1 MPMHDP
7 PPSSGS
13 PEPERCPVTGLP
25 ITARPE
31 WRDVELDEGFST
43 TLWLV
48 GDAIQVGQSK
58 GRGTSR
64 GVVRAMAMAQRIVDD
79 AVGPG
84 RPYVQISDLTQLLS
98 VSFDARLRY
107 ADALRGRDGLVGLVF
122 CGASPLQRIAISLG
136 LSLHL
141 IDARVEVVDDLDT
154 ALRRAVELL
163 GNHRAETPPAGAD
176 AAVAGR
182 GARGPWELRLPGL
195 TVIYSAV
202 ARDVMHSE
210 VVGRLEAEHVEPIF
224 EMNERVAVEMDAPP
238 TGLVAVVGVA
248 GMSGMSF
255 DARRRYVRELLSWHR
270 TQQLRL
276 LVFHG
281 AGGLVQAAIAISR
294 PLVPFEVRSVRD
306 RDAALALA
314 LGRGGRGRHR
324 ADRAAGRAVTVQQ
337 EDIESLMRLIG
348 ALEWGVEREVEAPPP
363 LAAGHPLAPLV
374 DAFSLVKADLDELF
388 EQRRLAEEAAR
399 QSEERYRTVLETI
412 VDAYYEADPAGNL
425 VSCNQSL
432 LTMLGYSSEEILGLN
447 NRTYMDADTARRVFE
462 TFSRVWQTGE
472 PAKTLGWELIHR
484 DGTKL
489 PVETSVALVRD
500 GSGRPV
506 GFRGIIRDISER
518 IRLEA
523 ELAHGQRMEAIGT
536 LAGGIAHNFNNLL
549 MGIEGNISL
558 VASDPGLTE
567 AHRRRLATVSE
578 LVKDGAQLT
587 AQLLGFAQ
595 SGRYE
600 VRPLDV
606 NALVAELVETV
617 ALARRDLRLRT
628 ELEPGLPAVR
638 ADRAQLQQVLLNLLL
653 NAADAMPQGGDAA
666 VRTRRIAAEQL
677 GERSTPPR
685 APHYV
690 EIEVS
695 DTGVGMD
702 SAVLARI
709 FEPFFTTKGSGTG
722 LGLPSAYGIVSS
734 HGGYL
739 DVDSSPGAGST
750 FTVLLPASD
759 EPAEARSGPAPIPL
773 RGAGTVLVVE
783 DDPAVAEA
791 AASLV
796 ASLGYMPMVAT
807 SGGQAIEELRRRGQE
822 IDVVLLDLI
831 LPDMSGG
838 EVFDAMRAI
847 EPGVRVVLSS
857 GYSRDGEAA
866 RILERGCDDFLQKP
880 YTLEQLG
887 ARLRSLLG
895 PPDADA

>member
-1 MPMHDP
+1 MHDP
-7 PPSSGS
+7 PQSHGS
-13 PEPERCPVTGLP
+13 LEPERCPVTGLP

-58 GRGTSR
+58 GHGTGR
-64 GVVRAMAMAQRIVDD
+64 GVVRAMALAQRIVDD

-84 RPYVQISDLTQLLS
+84 QPYVQISDLTQLSS
-98 VSFDARLRY
+98 VSFDARRHY
-107 ADALRGRDGLVGLVF
+107 ADALQGRDGLAGLVF
-122 CGASPLQRIAISLG
+122 CGASPLQKIAISLG

-163 GNHRAETPPAGAD
+163 GNRRAETSPAGAD
-176 AAVAGR
+176 AAVTGR

-202 ARDVMHSE
+202 ARDVMYSE
-210 VVGRLEAEHVEPIF
+210 VVGRFEAEHVEPIF
-224 EMNERVAVEMDAPP
+224 KMNERVAVEMDAPP
-238 TGLVAVVGVA
+238 TGLVVVIGVA

-255 DARRRYVRELLSWHR
+255 DARRRWVREVLSWHR
-270 TQQLRL
+270 MRQLRL

-281 AGGLVQAAIAISR
+281 AGGLVQAAVTISR
-294 PLVPFEVRSVRD
+294 PLVPFEVRSVGD

-324 ADRAAGRAVTVQQ
+324 ADRAAGGVVTVQQ

-348 ALEWGVEREVEAPPP
+348 ALEWGVGREIEAPPLLP
-363 LAAGHPLAPLV
+363 ADHSLAPLV
-374 DAFSLVKADLDELF
+374 DAFSLVKADLDEIL
-388 EQRRLAEEAAR
+388 EQRTRAEEAAR
-399 QSEERYRTVLETI
+399 QSEERYRTILETI
-412 VDAYYEADPAGNL
+412 VDGYYEVDRAGDL
-425 VSCNQSL
+425 VSCNPSL
-432 LTMLGYSSEEILGLN
+432 LAMLGYSSEEMLGLN
-447 NRTYMDADTARRVFE
+447 NRAYMDADNARRVFE
-462 TFSRVWQTGE
+462 TFNRVWQTGE
-472 PAKTLGWELIHR
+472 PAKNLGWELLRR
-484 DGTKL
+484 DKTTV
-489 PVETSVALVRD
+489 PVETSVTLVRD

-523 ELAHGQRMEAIGT
+523 ELAHAHRMEAIGT
-536 LAGGIAHNFNNLL
+536 LAGGVAHNFNNLL

-558 VASDPGLTE
+558 AASDPGLTE
-567 AHRRRLATVSE
+567 AHRRRLATVSA
-578 LVKDGAQLT
+578 LVKDGARLT

-606 NALVAELVETV
+606 NALVTELVETV
-617 ALARRDLRLRT
+617 ALARRDLRLST

-685 APHYV
+685 TPHYIK
-690 EIEVS
+690 IEVS

-702 SAVLARI
+702 SAVLERI
-709 FEPFFTTKGSGTG
+709 FEPFFTTKGSAGTG

-759 EPAEARSGPAPIPL
+759 EPAEAPSGPAPIAL
-773 RGAGTVLVVE
+773 RGAGTVLVVD
-783 DDPAVAEA
+783 DDPAIAEA
-791 AASLV
+791 AAALV
-796 ASLGYMPMVAT
+796 ASLGYIPLVAT
-807 SGGQAIEELRRRGQE
+807 SGRQAIEELQRRGQE
-822 IDVVLLDLI
+822 IDVVLLDLV

-838 EVFDAMRAI
+838 EVFDALRAI
-847 EPGVRVVLSS
+847 EPGVRIVLSS
-857 GYSRDGEAA
+857 GYSRDGEVA

-880 YTLEQLG
+880 YSLVQLSE
-887 ARLRSLLG
+887 RLRSLLG
-895 PPDADA
+895 SPEADT